1 MIWTANLVLLLCFSA
16 GLPTEAPRVEQQERQ
31 RRAWSMTRDLISG
44 TLDVQLNQLRENR
57 LDKMPI
63 YGEIVSMRNHID
75 ALVETE
81 MRDVV
86 EGLAQV
92 QGLPEPQQRQKSAE
106 VREKVRQIVVR
117 LSVERHTLR
126 RRLKMADLSSQIQRL
141 IACQTALLKASEN
154 LSAKQE
160 TQAIAAIQEQR
171 QVRAAYLGL
180 LRVLGEVSDWGGA
193 AGAGAAD
200 GLRQLKAAR
209 VAEEL
214 DAAQAAMDGHRFP
227 SAIASQRAVVQGLAR
242 LLERI
247 EQAQGLVRRDR
258 ENAAALA
265 QDLIERQER
274 LRAKTGQT
282 PLGERIVE
290 DLMQQQSAIHKDVER
305 LAERL
310 GKETAAV
317 PLLEKARVAAFA
329 AVAHLFDV
337 KQAEALAEQGRVL
350 DNLALVEER
359 LNSAPW
365 ASAPQTGSPLPKR
378 QSSPSRNTDN
388 RSTSRSGVADFRKE
402 AWFGRLPQEMRQD
415 IEARAQRPPPR
426 GYEQR
431 MQRYFQNI
439 E

>member
-1 MIWTANLVLLLCFSA
+1 MNWTMNLVLLLSVVA
-16 GLPTEAPRVEQQERQ
+16 ELPTEPPRAEQQERQ
-31 RRAWSMTRDLISG
+31 RRARGMTRELISG
-44 TLDVQLNQLRENR
+44 ILDIQLNQLRENR

-63 YGEIVSMRNHID
+63 YGEIASMRNHID

-86 EGLAQV
+86 ETLAQV
-92 QGLPEPQQRQKSAE
+92 QGLSDPQQRQKSAE

-117 LSVERHTLR
+117 LSVERHTLL

-141 IACQTALLKASEN
+141 IASQTAVLKASEN

-171 QVRAAYLGL
+171 HVRTAYLEL

-193 AGAGAAD
+193 AGTGAAD

-209 VAEEL
+209 AAEEL
-214 DAAQAAMDGHRFP
+214 DAAQAAMDGQRFA
-227 SAIASQRAVVQGLAR
+227 SASASQRAVIQGLAR

-247 EQAQGLVRRDR
+247 EQAQGLVRPDR

-282 PLGERIVE
+282 PLGERMAE
-290 DLMQQQSAIHKDVER
+290 DLMQQQSAIHKDLER

-310 GKETAAV
+310 GKETVAV
-317 PLLEKARVAAFA
+317 PLLEKARTAAFA

-337 KQAEALAEQGRVL
+337 KQTEALAEQGRVL

-365 ASAPQTGSPLPKR
+365 ASSQTSSAPPKR
-378 QSSPSRNTDN
+378 QPLPSRTVDN
-388 RSTSRSGVADFRKE
+388 RSSSHSGAADFRKE
-402 AWFGRLPQEMRQD
+402 PWFAKLPPETRQAV
-415 IEARAQRPPPR
+415 EARAQRPPPR